1 MGQSI
6 RKRQVKIYRKNR
18 ANKIKNKKII
28 DANYE
33 VLKKLGVFD
42 KATLK
47 ATTK

>member
-28 DANYE
+28 DANNE
-33 VLKKLGVFD
+33 VLRKLGVWAEAD
-42 KATLK
+42 LK
-47 ATTK
+47 NTI